1 VVISAA
7 MASIETARANP
18 QDWNGREVRA
28 GLKRSDAPTA
38 AGMLTLL
45 REGTLLVGSYLI
57 FDEEVSSIELV
68 DLPQAPAPT

>member
-1 VVISAA
+1 
-7 MASIETARANP
+7 MASIETVRANP
-18 QDWNGREVRA
+18 QDWNGREVTA
-28 GLKRSDAPTA
+28 GLNRSDAPTA

-68 DLPQAPAPT
+68 DLPQAPPPA